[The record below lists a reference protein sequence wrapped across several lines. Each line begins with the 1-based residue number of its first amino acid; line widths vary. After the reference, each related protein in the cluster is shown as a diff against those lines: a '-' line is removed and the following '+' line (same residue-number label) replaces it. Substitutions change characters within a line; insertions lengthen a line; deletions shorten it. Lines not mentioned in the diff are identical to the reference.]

1 MMTLEF
7 AHGGHGKNDSG
18 APVSKGSAC
27 GRSMSRWL
35 LVLCAALALAA
46 CGNSSATVYP
56 GGTVSKLVI
65 RDTTVGTGTRAEPGM
80 VLLVQ
85 YTGWLY
91 DANAPDK
98 RGKEFDSTRKRDNA
112 PFRFVLDTG
121 QVIKGWDQ
129 GITGMRV
136 GGVRELIIPPD
147 LAYGDKG
154 AGGGI
159 IPPNAPLV
167 FQIKLID
174 AQRP

>member
-1 MMTLEF
+1 MLRR
-7 AHGGHGKNDSG
+7 
-18 APVSKGSAC
+18 AC
-27 GRSMSRWL
+27 TWL
-35 LVLCAALALAA
+35 LVACAALALAG
-46 CGNSSATVYP
+46 CGNRPAAAYP

-65 RDTTVGTGTRAEPGM
+65 HDQTVGTGTRAEPGM

-91 DANAPDK
+91 DQNAPGK

-112 PFRFVLDTG
+112 PFRFVLGTG

-129 GITGMRV
+129 GIKGMRV

-167 FQIKLID
+167 FQVKLVD